1 MPGLHFVQGAL
12 QVIAALVKGCIYY
25 LFCTGKELNT
35 GSPACYACSLL
46 LSTLSSPV
54 QSFGITIFFIYL
66 LFYYFVCFE
75 LPLCFSVPVF

>member
-1 MPGLHFVQGAL
+1 MPGLHLVQGAL

-54 QSFGITIFFIYL
+54 QIFGITIFYL
-66 LFYYFVCFE
+66 LIILLFCLF
-75 LPLCFSVPVF
+75 